1 MALVLSFLFITH
13 TFTSIVRKI
22 EHASNLSMVT
32 GKSGISNWEADLL
45 GLDVM
50 IDEIQEAVILDG
62 IMNLLY
68 ETLTPF
74 KSGCFGQINNS

>member
-1 MALVLSFLFITH
+1 
-13 TFTSIVRKI
+13 
-22 EHASNLSMVT
+22 MVT
-32 GKSGISNWEADLL
+32 GNSGISNWEADLL

-68 ETLTPF
+68 ETLAPF
-74 KSGCFGQINNS
+74 KSGCFGQIDNS